1 MQVILFN
8 ILINKQRKR
17 SRVSRFC
24 VWTNIKKTLR
34 SLPRKDYCVNKSKED
49 SLLSSPPFGS
59 SHNSF
64 QSRQKIYEV
73 KFSFLYNVH
82 HNLAL
87 RENNRN
93 VVVVVE
99 GNNVKQW
106 NVEKEKGIWES
117 GKAFFLVEM
126 ASVASYS

>member
-1 MQVILFN
+1 MG
-8 ILINKQRKR
+8 
-17 SRVSRFC
+17 
-24 VWTNIKKTLR
+24 TNIKKNFG
-34 SLPRKDYCVNKSKED
+34 SLPSKYYCVNKSKED
-49 SLLSSPPFGS
+49 SFLSSCPFGS

-64 QSRQKIYEV
+64 QSSWKIYEV
-73 KFSFLYNVH
+73 KFSFLYHVH
-82 HNLAL
+82 HNLAP

-117 GKAFFLVEM
+117 GKAFFLVQI